1 MEVGERFRSFY
12 SRQKMMKNKRIDN
25 INVKDA
31 KTRCLEIVKK
41 VKKKRLID
49 TDQNHVD
56 VIGNK

>member
-1 MEVGERFRSFY
+1 
-12 SRQKMMKNKRIDN
+12 MKNKRIDN
-25 INVKDA
+25 VNVKDA

-56 VIGNK
+56 VIGNKETLF